1 MDSLTAG
8 FSKLGELVG
17 LSSPKRPVPGEHTQ
31 QVRGAMFPPLT
42 GDEGG
47 AAPRRAAPA
56 GSGCCTS
63 PPGRPPST
71 RLSEASVEGGG
82 TSARLSAALG
92 AASSNEALAPAPAPR
107 EASARPPAA
116 AASASG
122 ASTSAA
128 SSSSNGVED
137 SRSRK
142 FGLLLAADVVD
153 MKALRSASWSG
164 VPAGR
169 RAMVWQLML
178 GYLPANREGRTAT
191 LERKRR
197 EYLDAA
203 SMYFDVSD
211 AERCAALSPPLA
223 RYACTPARPTTA
235 PRPAPNP
242 RPPAAHPPPRTACRT
257 ENQKKNLHQIVID
270 VPRTA
275 PDVLIVH
282 HPTVQRALERI
293 LYVWSERHPASGY
306 VQGINDLAI
315 PFFYAFV
322 AQALPPDRLAERAS
336 AKGLV
341 EADVEVL
348 NPAALEDAE
357 ADTYWCLSKLIDSI
371 QDHYTFAQPG
381 IQRMVFKLKELVA
394 RVDAPLHA
402 HLQECGLQFIQF
414 AFRWM
419 NCLLMREL
427 SLDQIMR
434 VWDTYLAE
442 MIDEGSFGVGDPD
455 EWVGAHLDS

>member
-257 ENQKKNLHQIVID
+257 ENQKKNLHQIVIVD
-270 VPRTA
+270 AHHAVPGENLAARCSA
-275 PDVLIVH
+275 PPFF
-282 HPTVQRALERI
+282 HPLDHNPGLSVRLDECQPETKFHIRAGAL
-293 LYVWSERHPASGY
+293 VRHPAFLRSDATLSTDSHHPLRRRALLPIPAL
-306 VQGINDLAI
+306 QQHLLDLGL
-315 PFFYAFV
+315 
-322 AQALPPDRLAERAS
+322 AL
-336 AKGLV
+336 
-341 EADVEVL
+341 
-348 NPAALEDAE
+348 AL
-357 ADTYWCLSKLIDSI
+357 
-371 QDHYTFAQPG
+371 
-381 IQRMVFKLKELVA
+381 
-394 RVDAPLHA
+394 
-402 HLQECGLQFIQF
+402 
-414 AFRWM
+414 
-419 NCLLMREL
+419 
-427 SLDQIMR
+427 
-434 VWDTYLAE
+434 
-442 MIDEGSFGVGDPD
+442 
-455 EWVGAHLDS
+455 